1 MKKLM
6 SLLSL
11 MCILNWSVQAQSN
24 MGEIMGKVFEKS
36 DTEDP
41 AIGATVWVMRSGA
54 KIAAKVDA
62 EGRFRISAVPA
73 GTYLLEAA
81 YLSDTLQEP
90 IYLEVQADGI
100 KNIGRIDI
108 LEKVTEVGEFTV
120 YHSLEGSLID
130 FGDVGIKRISA
141 KDIMLSPVRNDPGQL
156 IVSRNS
162 DIKMNQDGELII
174 RGARPGDMTY
184 FVDGVKTEGVR
195 AIPSVAIGGMT
206 VYSSAIPAKYGD
218 TTGGV
223 IILESKSYHDLVRAK
238 KIAQG
243 RR

>member
-6 SLLSL
+6 SLVCFISILS
-11 MCILNWSVQAQSN
+11 WGAQAQN
-24 MGEIMGKVFEKS
+24 TMGEIMGKVFERS
-36 DTEDP
+36 ETELP
-41 AIGATVWVMRSGA
+41 AIGATVWVTRSGA
-54 KIAAKVDA
+54 KIAAKVDVD
-62 EGRFRISAVPA
+62 GRFRISAVPA
-73 GTYLLEAA
+73 GTYQLEAV
-81 YLSDTLQEP
+81 YLGDTLQEAIP
-90 IYLEVQADGI
+90 IVVQADGI
-100 KNIGRIDI
+100 SNVGRINI
-108 LEKVTEVGEFTV
+108 LEKVTEVETFTV
-120 YHSLEGSLID
+120 SHDTQGPLID
-130 FGDVGIKRISA
+130 FGDVGIKRISSE
-141 KDIMLSPVRNDPGQL
+141 DIMLSPVRNDPGQL

-162 DIKMNQDGELII
+162 DIKMSQNGELII

-184 FVDGVKTEGVR
+184 FIDGVKTEGIK

-243 RR
+243 RK

>member
-1 MKKLM
+1 MRNLWSIIVLM
-6 SLLSL
+6 SMFSFNL
-11 MCILNWSVQAQSN
+11 QAQNSL
-24 MGEIMGKVFEKS
+24 GEIMGKVFEKS
-36 DTEDP
+36 DTEEP
-41 AIGATVWVMRSGA
+41 AFGATVWVTHSGA
-54 KIAAKVDA
+54 KIAATVDI
-62 EGRFRISAVPA
+62 EGRFRISAVPT
-73 GTYLLEAA
+73 GTYKIEAV
-81 YLSDTLQEP
+81 YLGDSLQET
-90 IYLEVQADGI
+90 IQVTVNSDGI
-100 KNIGRIDI
+100 TNVRRINI
-108 LEKVTEVGEFTV
+108 LENVTEMEVFTV
-120 YHSLEGSLID
+120 IGSTDGPLIN

-141 KDIMLSPVRNDPGQL
+141 VDIALSPVRNDPAQL

-162 DIKMNQDGELII
+162 DIKRTAEGELVI

-184 FVDGVKTEGVR
+184 FVDGIKTDGVK

-243 RR
+243 RY

>member
-6 SLLSL
+6 SLVCFISILS
-11 MCILNWSVQAQSN
+11 WGAQAQN
-24 MGEIMGKVFEKS
+24 TMGEIMGKVFERS
-36 DTEDP
+36 ETEEP

-54 KIAAKVDA
+54 KIATKVDVD
-62 EGRFRISAVPA
+62 GRFRISAVPA
-73 GTYLLEAA
+73 GTYQLEAV
-81 YLSDTLQEP
+81 YFGDTLQEAIP
-90 IYLEVQADGI
+90 IVVQADGI
-100 KNIGRIDI
+100 SNVGRINI
-108 LEKVTEVGEFTV
+108 LEKVVEVETFTV
-120 YHSLEGSLID
+120 SHDTQGPLID
-130 FGDVGIKRISA
+130 FGDVGIKRISSE
-141 KDIMLSPVRNDPGQL
+141 DIMLSPVRNDPGQL

-162 DIKMNQDGELII
+162 DIKMSQNGELII

-184 FVDGVKTEGVR
+184 FVDGVKTEGIK

-243 RR
+243 RK